1 MKSRCTHTKS
11 LSWCWILLALL
22 IAPGS
27 LSAQEN
33 LQGSAPPI
41 EMLKLKWEKEV
52 RLPRNFDPSVISTGT
67 TFSDPSS
74 RTSGPPTN
82 PGAALEATRAATS
95 AQSAAA
101 GSNPAAFPAT
111 PGRLPVSY
119 VYSMKFRNLGNK
131 KIEGIAWDY
140 VFIDPNGGP
149 ELGRHQFLSY
159 VKTEPNKVVT
169 LKGQMG
175 SPPLRIVSASA
186 TEKQAKPIER
196 ASIQC
201 VWFADETFWRN
212 PTGRKG
218 VCEFLKSRGN
228 LLKQKRSAT

>member
-1 MKSRCTHTKS
+1 MKSRCTHTES
-11 LSWCWILLALL
+11 LTWCWILFAFLF
-22 IAPGS
+22 APGS

-33 LQGSAPPI
+33 LQSSAPPI
-41 EMLKLKWEKEV
+41 EMLKLKWEKQV

-74 RTSGPPTN
+74 RTSGPPT
-82 PGAALEATRAATS
+82 PSAVLEATRAATS

-131 KIEGIAWDY
+131 RIEGIAWDY

-149 ELGRHQFLSY
+149 ELGRHEFLSY
-159 VKTEPNKVVT
+159 LKTEPNRVVT
-169 LKGQMG
+169 LKGQLR
-175 SPPLRIVSASA
+175 SSPLRIVSASS
-186 TEKQAKPIER
+186 TEKQSKPIER

-218 VCEFLKSRGN
+218 VCELLKSRGTF
-228 LLKQKRSAT
+228 LKQKRSAT